1 VQTIIRRAVAATLG
15 VLFIAIAVPA
25 SAGTIGISNS
35 TLIFGADLGEQ
46 IAISASTTPT
56 DLLLSG
62 ATFDILTP
70 GCFANGAD
78 SVTCALSGF
87 TNVIIIGS
95 ALDDV
100 VTLSGV
106 TIALD
111 FFVTTK
117 DGDDILIGGAG
128 NDILK
133 GGNGDD
139 ILIAGPL
146 PGHDHLFG
154 GPGNN
159 VIIGPS
165 FGGIDE
171 PPDPEPL
178 LRPVPE
184 PTTLI
189 LLGLGLG
196 ASSLRARRQSGRRTS
211 S

>member
-1 VQTIIRRAVAATLG
+1 MHTVIRRAVAA
-15 VLFIAIAVPA
+15 AICAFSVAAAVPVF
-25 SAGTIGISNS
+25 AGTIGISNS

-46 IAISASTTPT
+46 IALSASTTAT
-56 DLLLSG
+56 DLVLTG
-62 ATFDILTP
+62 PAFDILTP
-70 GCFANGAD
+70 GCVPNGAD

-128 NDILK
+128 DDILK

-154 GPGNN
+154 GSGNN

-178 LRPVPE
+178 RPVPE
-184 PTTLI
+184 PATLM
-189 LLGLGLG
+189 LVGLGLG
-196 ASSLRARRQSGRRTS
+196 ASAMRTRRRQPPRGRS